1 MPVAVAA
8 ATAADGLRSVG
19 VLAHLVRELDQ
30 RLRAAR
36 RADGVNLTELSVLSC
51 VEAGNDA
58 PGCIARA
65 MRLDAARM
73 TRVTGRLVAL
83 GYLQREADADDR
95 RRWRIHLTWLGAE
108 RLAMGRADVDVA
120 LRQVAAGLS
129 TRDQRA
135 PSESREHWPGTH
147 SPLRFS
153 RWPRDPSLQH
163 LELHRPLD

>member
-129 TRDQRA
+129 LPETNGLLA
-135 PSESREHWPGTH
+135 SLESIGQALTPRCD
-147 SPLRFS
+147 S
-153 RWPRDPSLQH
+153 RGGHVIPACNI
-163 LELHRPLD
+163 